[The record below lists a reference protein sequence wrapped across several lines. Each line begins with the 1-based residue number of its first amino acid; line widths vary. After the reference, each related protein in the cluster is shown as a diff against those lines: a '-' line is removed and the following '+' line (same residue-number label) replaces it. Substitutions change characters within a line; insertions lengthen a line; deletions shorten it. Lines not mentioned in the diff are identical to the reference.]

1 MRFAAGE
8 AAAASG
14 AELVGPDTVV
24 DGATFDSREVHPGQ
38 LFVPLVA
45 ARDGHE
51 FVAAALARG
60 AAAYLTEREPQGATA
75 IRVPDTAA
83 ALLALA
89 SWGRD
94 RLPDSVV
101 AVTGSVGKTSTKDF
115 VAAVARA
122 RLRTAAAE
130 RSFNNEQGL
139 PVTILNAPD
148 DVEVVVL
155 EMGMRGPGEI
165 ARLCRVGRPT
175 IGVVTGVGEAHT
187 ERLGGLAGVA
197 RAKGELVEALPAAGT
212 AVLNADDP
220 WVLPMAERSAAPV
233 LTYGSGVA
241 ADVRIE
247 NLQLDALARSSFR
260 CRTPWGVAE
269 VHLRVPGAHMAANA
283 AAALAAAG
291 VLGVPI
297 DVAAD
302 ALASAA
308 ISGMR
313 MEMRATS
320 SGATVV
326 DDSYN
331 ANPTSVLAALDTL
344 AAMHANRRVAVL
356 GLMAE
361 LDQPAEQHRAVAAR
375 AAELGVQVVAVG
387 TDLYGIAGI
396 DADGVPG
403 ALGSLGR
410 GDAVL
415 VKGSRVAGLERVVR
429 LLVEEGAAGH
439 PS

>member
-8 AAAASG
+8 AAAAIG

-396 DADGVPG
+396 DTDGVPG